1 LAEEKA
7 GGGFAHGDAAG
18 DAKKNH
24 WDK

>member
-1 LAEEKA
+1 LAEQMA
-7 GGGFAHGDAAG
+7 GGGFAHGDSAG